1 MRNWLAEFSR
11 TSKRNPGKINVEE
24 QKSKL
29 EEFKS
34 FVQMKDNHVMVL
46 YSFCMLRGKK
56 QHVCIGE
63 LIEYLENQISQDEI
77 VSSVESLVVK
87 GFFLFGSEGP
97 FSNYYD
103 HIYLSHPAEVA
114 LRNSDHKSLPKYPES
129 DDDYILMFIYA
140 RAVSFRNR
148 SILLK
153 EWIDFTHEA
162 IKMREIPFLK
172 YLYSAKLS
180 KKDNAIALFTAIL
193 HQIDQHR
200 LETNTLI
207 QLFCN
212 TALEISRMKKELAN
226 PMLPLYTKEL
236 LERHKNEYG
245 LIRIGAHDSWGST
258 LHSQIDTTVKVAPLS
273 PALQLFDYRTIYP
286 KKLFYN
292 PDTNEKVRILRKI
305 LIPTNFKKFENRT
318 KKNGDCGGV
327 ISLLSGGPGTGKTEL
342 ARQLALETQ
351 RDLLLFEVTEQRNMY
366 FGETEKAIKQVFS
379 DYRRIARQVKN
390 APILFFN
397 EGDSVFAKRKESN
410 SNTSQ
415 TENTVQT
422 ILLQELEVF
431 TGILIIT
438 TNLPNSFDAA
448 FDRRI
453 LLKIDIGNPNA
464 EVRFDLIRY
473 IFPMISIDAAKN
485 LSLNY
490 EFTAAQLGVFQKQWE
505 LKSIIKEIRGSQV
518 EALEQFLASLNSTY
532 KRRIG
537 FVA

>member
-1 MRNWLAEFSR
+1 
-11 TSKRNPGKINVEE
+11 
-24 QKSKL
+24 
-29 EEFKS
+29 
-34 FVQMKDNHVMVL
+34 
-46 YSFCMLRGKK
+46 
-56 QHVCIGE
+56 
-63 LIEYLENQISQDEI
+63 
-77 VSSVESLVVK
+77 
-87 GFFLFGSEGP
+87 
-97 FSNYYD
+97 
-103 HIYLSHPAEVA
+103 
-114 LRNSDHKSLPKYPES
+114 
-129 DDDYILMFIYA
+129 
-140 RAVSFRNR
+140 
-148 SILLK
+148 
-153 EWIDFTHEA
+153 
-162 IKMREIPFLK
+162 
-172 YLYSAKLS
+172 
-180 KKDNAIALFTAIL
+180 
-193 HQIDQHR
+193 
-200 LETNTLI
+200 
-207 QLFCN
+207 
-212 TALEISRMKKELAN
+212 
-226 PMLPLYTKEL
+226 
-236 LERHKNEYG
+236 

-273 PALQLFDYRTIYP
+273 PALQLLDYQTIFP

-292 PDTNEKVRILRKI
+292 TDTNEKVRMLRKI

-318 KKNGDCGGV
+318 KKNGDYGGV

-397 EGDSVFAKRKESN
+397 EGDSVFAKRKEN
-410 SNTSQ
+410 HSNTSQ

-453 LLKIDIGNPNA
+453 LLKIHIGNPNA
-464 EVRFDLIRY
+464 EVRFDLIRH

-490 EFTAAQLGVFQKQWE
+490 EFTSAQLGVFQKQWE

-518 EALEQFLASLNSTY
+518 EALEQFLASLNSTS